1 MKWRVFLRPIE
12 TDVES
17 TECIVKA
24 ACCLHN
30 YIISNRSNGECTI
43 THTQEECGPIR
54 AFVETG
60 LTNRRS
66 ANAAIQ
72 VREQFADYFDRR

>member
-1 MKWRVFLRPIE
+1 MACILESYKNRF
-12 TDVES
+12 ES